1 MEKAGTVKVFADLSP
16 ELAAGGRV
24 FRASANQLARRPLKR
39 GAAAT
44 ICVEK
49 S

>member
-1 MEKAGTVKVFADLSP
+1 MEKAGTVKVFA

-24 FRASANQLARRPLKR
+24 FRVPANQPARPPLKR